1 MKTFPLVAYLFSA
14 LLLTSGC
21 HPISVN
27 TGYDRDANFA
37 GRRMYA
43 WGAATKLDTGD
54 PRFDTQQMEREIRS
68 AVDATLAA
76 KGFQKTDSANPD
88 FLVGYAADVASGRS
102 TVTRQRTLGDTSGEW
117 AWTGSHTVDYETGAL
132 VLEMTDPT
140 TKRILWRAVASAVVI
155 ERATAVERQER
166 IGKAVRK
173 MLDDFPPQ

>member
-1 MKTFPLVAYLFSA
+1 MKKFPLVVCLLSA

-21 HPISVN
+21 HPISVK
-27 TGYDRDANFA
+27 TGYDRGANF
-37 GRRMYA
+37 GSRRMYA
-43 WGAATKLDTGD
+43 WQAAAKLDTGD
-54 PRFDTQQMEREIRS
+54 PRIDTQQMERAIRS

-88 FLVGYAADVASGRS
+88 FLVGYAADIESGTS

-117 AWTGSHTVDYETGAL
+117 AWVGSNTVDYETGAL

-140 TKRILWRAVASAVVI
+140 TKRILWQAVASAVVI
-155 ERATAVERQER
+155 ERATPAERQER

-173 MLDDFPPQ
+173 MLADFPPQ